1 MPVSTVDKWKKLS
14 FVSIEIII
22 TWGVSAFETCWILI
36 GWFNSNILHRSYIF
50 LSENDIFKSP
60 SNKMLSYEAILYIII
75 SYASN
80 FWISK
85 ILVGSFW
92 ERGLIVPSIN
102 HFEFKSLNS
111 NGNISIKVLGRQIY
125 RDL

>member
-1 MPVSTVDKWKKLS
+1 
-14 FVSIEIII
+14 
-22 TWGVSAFETCWILI
+22 
-36 GWFNSNILHRSYIF
+36 
-50 LSENDIFKSP
+50 
-60 SNKMLSYEAILYIII
+60 MLSYEAILYIII

-111 NGNISIKVLGRQIY
+111 NGNISKKVLGRQIY